1 MKNITLT
8 QLTLIIVAIGMVS
21 FFVDADDIQVNKIQD
36 YGVLIAK
43 TSNIGNSD
51 EAKSKFKQVTLSPN
65 KFIFAK
71 VDENNNGK
79 LSYQEVLSTKSQ
91 WLLSSFKAIDSDTN
105 DSITEKE
112 IIDFSYK
119 SMKTK
124 SL

>member
-1 MKNITLT
+1 MKSITLT
-8 QLTLIIVAIGMVS
+8 QLTFIIVAICMVS

-51 EAKSKFKQVTLSPN
+51 EAKSKFKQVTSSPN
-65 KFIFAK
+65 KFIFTK

-105 DSITEKE
+105 DFITEKE

>member
-1 MKNITLT
+1 MKSITLT
-8 QLTLIIVAIGMVS
+8 QLTFIIVAICMVS
-21 FFVDADDIQVNKIQD
+21 FFVDADDIQDNKIED
-36 YGVLIAK
+36 SEVLIVK
-43 TSNIGNSD
+43 TSSVGNSD
-51 EAKSKFKQVTLSPN
+51 EAKSKFKQVTSSPN

-105 DSITEKE
+105 DFITEKE